1 MSFIKYFIKER
12 PGESGIIYTAT
23 RKQADQLQLEIN
35 KIGIEAEK
43 YHAGLSEN
51 ERKQAQHSFVHDK
64 SSIMVATNAFGMGID
79 KSNIRFVIHYAM
91 PMNIESYYQEAGR
104 AGRDG
109 EPSDCILLFSPQDIQ
124 LQKFFIEQSQTD
136 DEQTIQNEYRK
147 LQSMVNYCY
156 THSCLKIFILD
167 YFDDYSSDES
177 CGHCSNCLHRE
188 EKTDITEEAQ
198 MILSCVKRMD
208 ERFGVTMTAKV
219 LRGSRDQKVLSY
231 RLNKLSTYGL
241 LSSYTERVLTE
252 MIQ

>member
-79 KSNIRFVIHYAM
+79 KSNIRFIIHYAM

-124 LQKFFIEQSQTD
+124 LQKFFIEQLETEDQI
-136 DEQTIQNEYRK
+136 TIQNEYKK
-147 LQSMVNYCY
+147 LQEMINYCY
-156 THSCLKIFILD
+156 THRCLTNFIIE
-167 YFDDYSSDES
+167 YFAGKAPEEL
-177 CGHCSNCLHRE
+177 CGHCSNCTERE
-188 EKTDITEEAQ
+188 QKIDMTEEAQ
-198 MILSCVKRMD
+198 MTLSCIKRMR
-208 ERFGVTMTAKV
+208 EKFGVTMTAKV
-219 LRGSRDQKVLSY
+219 LRGSKDRKVRSY
-231 RLNKLSTYGL
+231 QLH
-241 LSSYTERVLTE
+241 
-252 MIQ
+252 